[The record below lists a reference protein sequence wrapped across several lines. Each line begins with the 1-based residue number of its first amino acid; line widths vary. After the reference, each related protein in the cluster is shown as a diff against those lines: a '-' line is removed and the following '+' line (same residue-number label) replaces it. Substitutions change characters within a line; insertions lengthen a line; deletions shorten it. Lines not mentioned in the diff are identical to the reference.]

1 MVVVYVFF
9 SYIIY
14 DLIGVEEYMMSV
26 NVFVCYESDSCVFI
40 DIVLVD
46 VRFFKFN
53 CNYKFLDYNMLGIC
67 NLVWRIVI
75 VMVLFFIGEIF
86 LFLRCYCV
94 N

>member
-1 MVVVYVFF
+1 MCFV

-53 CNYKFLDYNMLGIC
+53 CNYKFLDYNMLGIFIYIYLC
-67 NLVWRIVI
+67 YLIWRIV
-75 VMVLFFIGEIF
+75 VLVDFFF
-86 LFLRCYCV
+86 
-94 N
+94 

>member
-1 MVVVYVFF
+1 MCFV

-46 VRFFKFN
+46 VRFLKFN
-53 CNYKFLDYNMLGIC
+53 CNYKFLDYNMLGIF
-67 NLVWRIVI
+67 IYIYIYVI
-75 VMVLFFIGEIF
+75 
-86 LFLRCYCV
+86 
-94 N
+94 